1 MTFEIC
7 NKITTNFWP
16 ATALSCYCV
25 SINLNVCKNQGSK
38 IVSSGRGGGKHVH
51 THTYLCQEQ
60 YKDSQSSSSPKTDSS
75 DSKQYPAKVEVQVD
89 FVVSE
94 VITQEVVEEV
104 GVDNDSV
111 KAPKRDKDEK
121 EEEVGVIGMANT

>member
-1 MTFEIC
+1 M
-7 NKITTNFWP
+7 
-16 ATALSCYCV
+16 
-25 SINLNVCKNQGSK
+25 
-38 IVSSGRGGGKHVH
+38 
-51 THTYLCQEQ
+51 
-60 YKDSQSSSSPKTDSS
+60 
-75 DSKQYPAKVEVQVD
+75 
-89 FVVSE
+89 VSE